1 MVIILGKVDLMN
13 TRRDALKKILMSLGL
28 IGGFRLT
35 GLGHLLAASGRKILP
50 PGTRAT
56 LLFNKHPVDLDI
68 RNLAVSSINVFGT
81 MGQRL
86 FNVDADSWRLEISG
100 LVSRPLTL
108 SYRDILNW
116 FSFQRKVL
124 LICPGEFSYL
134 GNWKCLS
141 LIDLLRAAGLKPGAG
156 KIEVHGPTDL
166 WEKIERFDLEEVA
179 VNKIILAH
187 GVNGQPLPERHGF
200 PLRLVAED
208 HYGDEWVKCV
218 VKVVVQP

>member
-1 MVIILGKVDLMN
+1 MH
-13 TRRDALKKILMSLGL
+13 TRRDVLKKILMSLGL
-28 IGGFRLT
+28 VGSLRLIGFRP
-35 GLGHLLAASGRKILP
+35 LLAAAERKILP

-56 LLFNKHPVDLDI
+56 LLFNKHPADLDI
-68 RNLAVSSINVFGT
+68 RHLAVSSVNVFGT
-81 MGQRL
+81 MGQSL

-100 LVSRPLTL
+100 AVSRPLTL
-108 SYRDILNW
+108 SFRDILNRP
-116 FSFQRKVL
+116 SFHRKVL

-141 LIDLLRAAGLKPGAG
+141 LIDLLRAAGLKPGAA
-156 KIEVHGPTDL
+156 KVEVHGPTDL
-166 WEKIERFDLEEVA
+166 WEKTERFQLEEVA
-179 VNKIILAH
+179 ENKIILAH

-218 VKVVVQP
+218 GKIIVQPG

>member
-1 MVIILGKVDLMN
+1 MH
-13 TRRDALKKILMSLGL
+13 TRRDVLKKILMSLGL
-28 IGGFRLT
+28 VGGLRLIGLRP
-35 GLGHLLAASGRKILP
+35 LLAATERKILP

-56 LLFNKHPVDLDI
+56 LLFNKHPADIDI
-68 RNLAVSSINVFGT
+68 RHLAVSSVNVFGT
-81 MGQRL
+81 MGQSL

-100 LVSRPLTL
+100 AVSRPLTL

-116 FSFQRKVL
+116 SSFQRKVL

-134 GNWKCLS
+134 GNWKYLS
-141 LIDLLRAAGLKPGAG
+141 LIDLLRATGLKPGAA
-156 KIEVHGPTDL
+156 KVEVHGPTDL
-166 WEKIERFDLEEVA
+166 WEKTERFQLEEVA
-179 VNKIILAH
+179 ENKIILAH

-218 VKVVVQP
+218 VKIIVQA

>member
-1 MVIILGKVDLMN
+1 MR
-13 TRRDALKKILMSLGL
+13 TRRDILKQILFGLGL

-35 GLGHLLAASGRKILP
+35 GLGRLLAAGERKVLP

-56 LLFNKHPVDLDI
+56 QLFNKHPADLDI
-68 RNLAVSSINVFGT
+68 RHVAVSSMNVFGT
-81 MGQRL
+81 MGQSL
-86 FNVDADSWRLEISG
+86 FDVDADSWRLDISG
-100 LVSRPLTL
+100 AVSRPLTL
-108 SYRDILNW
+108 SYRDIINRPA
-116 FSFQRKVL
+116 FQRKIL

-141 LIDLLRAAGLKPGAG
+141 LIDLLRAAGLKPRAR

-166 WEKIERFDLEEVA
+166 WEKTERFQLEEVA
-179 VNKIILAH
+179 QKKIILAH

-218 VKVVVQP
+218 GKIIVQSG

>member
-1 MVIILGKVDLMN
+1 MLIISGEIDRMR
-13 TRRDALKKILMSLGL
+13 TRRDVLKKILFGLGL

-35 GLGHLLAASGRKILP
+35 GLGRLLAAGERKILP

-81 MGQRL
+81 MGQSL

>member
-1 MVIILGKVDLMN
+1 MS
-13 TRRDALKKILMSLGL
+13 TRREVLKKILMSLGL
-28 IGGFRLT
+28 LGGFRQT

-50 PGTRAT
+50 PGTHAT
-56 LLFNKHPVDLDI
+56 LLFNEHPADLDI
-68 RNLAVSSINVFGT
+68 RNLDVSSMNVFGT
-81 MGQRL
+81 MGQSL

-100 LVSRPLTL
+100 AVSRPLTI
-108 SYRDILNW
+108 SYRDITNRTA
-116 FSFQRKVL
+116 FQRKIL

-134 GNWKCLS
+134 GNWNCLS

-166 WEKIERFDLEEVA
+166 WEKTERFQLEEVA
-179 VNKIILAH
+179 ENKIILAH

-218 VKVVVQP
+218 VKIIVLPG